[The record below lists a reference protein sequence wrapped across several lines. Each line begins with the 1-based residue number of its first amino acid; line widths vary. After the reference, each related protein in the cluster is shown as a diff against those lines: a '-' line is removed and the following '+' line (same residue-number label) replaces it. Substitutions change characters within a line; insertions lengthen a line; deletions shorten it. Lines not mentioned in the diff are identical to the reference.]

1 MAVLYQI
8 RYYETVLL
16 ALLYILTVKAWANE
30 EVGSQVCAECHA
42 LIAKQYAKTGMARTA
57 GPLSPG
63 LVPGG
68 DFTHA
73 PSAVSYRLTE
83 KDKAIEMQFSR
94 PGSEW
99 SGVRLLEWFVGSG
112 GLGRS
117 FLFSAGGFLFQ
128 APISYYASSRKWQ
141 ISPGYE
147 RLPRMDLTRAVEG
160 ACLQC
165 HASRTQPIAGTQNG
179 FAQPPFLEGGV
190 SCERC
195 HGPGKT
201 HADAMRRGAK
211 AATAIVNPAKLTP
224 EARDSVCAQCHLT
237 GAARVARRNA
247 KYQPGAKLSD
257 TLAVFV
263 WPQLDGSPDAT
274 SHYERLNRSACKK
287 ASGDK
292 LWCGSCHDPHGA
304 REQSAAHYRA
314 KCESCHRS
322 KGCTEKVPAR
332 QARGN
337 DCVACHMPKGES
349 HMVEHVAFTDHG
361 IVRRAA
367 GAPRERGARELTP
380 FFPRADDRDMAL
392 AYSVVAMSEPSVRLR
407 ALQLLEAAAARDN
420 EDVAVLAQLAQFR
433 DRMGRA
439 DLAEPL
445 YERVLALDPNHAAA
459 AVNLGIYRV
468 KRGDAAGA
476 IALWE
481 RALRRNPAQTG
492 VRTNLAVALAQSGKL
507 AEAEAALLQ
516 ALEYDPD
523 AEAPRRLLGEIR
535 GR

>member
-1 MAVLYQI
+1 MP
-8 RYYETVLL
+8 VLL
-16 ALLYILTVKAWANE
+16 YLMTMAAWANE
-30 EVGSQVCAECHA
+30 EMGSGVCAECHA
-42 LIAKQYAKTGMARTA
+42 AIAKQYAITGMARTA
-57 GPLSPG
+57 GAVSPR
-63 LVPGG
+63 LVPAGE
-68 DFTHA
+68 FTHA
-73 PSAVSYRLTE
+73 PSSVRYRLEE
-83 KDKAIEMQFSR
+83 KDKGIEMQFSR
-94 PGSEW
+94 AGSDW
-99 SGVRLLEWFVGSG
+99 SGARRLEWFVGSG

-117 FLFSAGGFLFQ
+117 FLFSAGSFLFQ
-128 APISYYASSRKWQ
+128 APISYYASSGKWQ

-195 HGPGKT
+195 HGAGKA
-201 HADAMRRGAK
+201 HVEAMRRGAK
-211 AATAIVNPAKLTP
+211 ASTAIVNPAKLDAA
-224 EARDSVCAQCHLT
+224 ARDSVCAQCHLT

-247 KYQPGAKLSD
+247 GSARYQPGARLSD

-263 WPQLDGSPDAT
+263 WPQMDGSPDAT

-314 KCESCHRS
+314 RCESCHRQ
-322 KGCTEKVPAR
+322 KGCAEKAAVR

-361 IVRRAA
+361 IVRRAP
-367 GAPRERGARELTP
+367 GAMRERGARELTA
-380 FFPRADDRDMAL
+380 FFPGAEERDLAM
-392 AYSVVAMSEPSVRLR
+392 AYSVVAMTEPAVRLR
-407 ALQLLEAAAARDN
+407 ALQLLEAAAARDK

-445 YERVLALDPNHAAA
+445 YERVLLLDPGHGAA

-468 KRGDAAGA
+468 KRGDTAGA
-476 IALWE
+476 ISLWE

-535 GR
+535 GRR